1 MYTCSFCKKG
11 KVSNLSDQFIDD
23 RDNNDTTIGQ
33 CLDCHSIAV
42 VSNQVIG
49 CSEKNILEKQV
60 QIHNEQWANDSEC
73 ELKEYAAELE
83 QLVDYFTTQFSLSSE
98 SKILE
103 VGSGRGGLVRAF
115 LNEGIVGI
123 TACEPS
129 TELYSKAIEV
139 YNLTDKNLLNCTSS
153 EVFETRKSLYDLIIY
168 WHSLEHIPSGL
179 NELRNA
185 SKFIG
190 DFGEIIIQVP
200 LLYTPWVYDEHLFFM
215 TEKTLVFL
223 EENTTLHVKNV
234 DYDFSHMF
242 MTIRLKNKGD
252 DYQPF
257 EPKNQSLIQL
267 YNQAI
272 TTLHNNYNF
281 LEKINAEIDNSF
293 KALQEL
299 LHEKMKTIT
308 SYEGLVQEKMKE
320 ITSYEGLV
328 QEKMKEITSYEGLV
342 QEKMKE
348 ITSYERLMEEKMH
361 EINIYKDLIE
371 KKDLQI
377 KQLDKS

>member
-1 MYTCSFCKKG
+1 MYTCSFCKQG
-11 KVSNLSDQFIDD
+11 KLSNLPEQSIFD
-23 RDNNDTTIGQ
+23 RDNNNTTIGQ
-33 CLDCHSIAV
+33 CLDCHSISV
-42 VSNQVIG
+42 VSNQVIA
-49 CSEKNILEKQV
+49 CSDSNILEKQV
-60 QIHNEQWANDSEC
+60 QIHNEQWAHESEFELNEYAV
-73 ELKEYAAELE
+73 ELK
-83 QLVDYFTTQFSLSSE
+83 QLVDYFTTQFSLSRE

-103 VGSGRGGLVRAF
+103 VGSGRGGLVRAL

-153 EVFETRKSLYDLIIY
+153 EVFETKKDLYDLIIY

-215 TEKTLVFL
+215 TEETLVFL

-257 EPKNQSLIQL
+257 KPKIQSLIQL

-272 TTLHNNYNF
+272 TTLHNNYNS
-281 LEKINAEIDNSF
+281 LEKVNAEIDNKS

-299 LHEKMKTIT
+299 LQEKIQEIT
-308 SYEGLVQEKMKE
+308 SYEGLMQEKMKE
-320 ITSYEGLV
+320 ITSYEGLM
-328 QEKMKEITSYEGLV
+328 QEKMKEITSYE
-342 QEKMKE
+342 Q
-348 ITSYERLMEEKMH
+348 LMEEKMR
-361 EINIYKDLIE
+361 EIKIYKDLIE
-371 KKDLQI
+371 QKDLQI
-377 KQLDKS
+377 KQFDKS

>member
-1 MYTCSFCKKG
+1 MYSCSFCKKG
-11 KVSNLSDQFIDD
+11 KLSNLSDQFIND

-60 QIHNEQWANDSEC
+60 QIHNEQWVHDSEC
-73 ELKEYAAELE
+73 ELNEYAAELK
-83 QLVDYFTTQFSLSSE
+83 QLVDYFTKQFSLNSE

-103 VGSGRGGLVRAF
+103 VGAGRGGLVRAF

-129 TELYSKAIEV
+129 PELYAKAIEV

-153 EVFETRKSLYDLIIY
+153 NVFETRDEIYDLIIY

-190 DFGEIIIQVP
+190 DLGEIVIQVP

-215 TEKTLVFL
+215 TEETLVFL

-234 DYDFSHMF
+234 DYDFSLMF

-272 TTLHNNYNF
+272 ATLHNDYKS
-281 LEKINAEIDNSF
+281 LEKVNAEIDHSS
-293 KALQEL
+293 KALEEL
-299 LHEKMKTIT
+299 LREKIKEIT
-308 SYEGLVQEKMKE
+308 SYEALVQEKMKA
-320 ITSYEGLV
+320 ITSYE
-328 QEKMKEITSYEGLV
+328 E
-342 QEKMKE
+342 
-348 ITSYERLMEEKMH
+348 LMEDKIH
-361 EINIYKDLIE
+361 EINTYKDLIE
-371 KKDLQI
+371 QKDLQI
-377 KQLDKS
+377 MQLEKS

>member
-1 MYTCSFCKKG
+1 MYTCSFCKQG
-11 KVSNLSDQFIDD
+11 KVSNLPEHSIFD
-23 RDNNDTTIGQ
+23 RNNNETKIGH
-33 CLDCHSIAV
+33 CLDCHSISV
-42 VSNQVIG
+42 LSNQVMG
-49 CSEKNILEKQV
+49 CSDNNILEKQV
-60 QIHNEQWANDSEC
+60 QIHNEQWAHESEC
-73 ELKEYAAELE
+73 ELNEYAVELK
-83 QLVDYFTTQFSLSSE
+83 QLVEYFTVQFSLNSE

-129 TELYSKAIEV
+129 PELYAKAIEV

-153 EVFETRKSLYDLIIY
+153 NVFETRDEIYDLIIY

-190 DFGEIIIQVP
+190 DLGEIIIQVP

-215 TEKTLVFL
+215 TEETLVFL

-234 DYDFSHMF
+234 DYDFSLMF

-272 TTLHNNYNF
+272 ATLHNDYKS
-281 LEKINAEIDNSF
+281 LEKVNAEIDHSS
-293 KALQEL
+293 KALEEL
-299 LHEKMKTIT
+299 LREKIKEIT
-308 SYEGLVQEKMKE
+308 SYEALVQEKMKE
-320 ITSYEGLV
+320 ITSYEALV
-328 QEKMKEITSYEGLV
+328 QEKMKAITSYE
-342 QEKMKE
+342 E
-348 ITSYERLMEEKMH
+348 LMEDKIH
-361 EINIYKDLIE
+361 EINTYKDLIE
-371 KKDLQI
+371 QKDLQI
-377 KQLDKS
+377 MQLEKS

>member
-1 MYTCSFCKKG
+1 MYTCSFCKQG
-11 KVSNLSDQFIDD
+11 KVSNLPEHSIFD
-23 RDNNDTTIGQ
+23 RNNNETKIGH
-33 CLDCHSIAV
+33 CLDCHSISV
-42 VSNQVIG
+42 LSNQVMG
-49 CSEKNILEKQV
+49 CSDNNILEKQV
-60 QIHNEQWANDSEC
+60 QIHNEQWAHESEC
-73 ELKEYAAELE
+73 ELNEYAIELK
-83 QLVDYFTTQFSLSSE
+83 QLVEYFTVQFSLNSE

-129 TELYSKAIEV
+129 AELYSKAIEV
-139 YNLTDKNLLNCTSS
+139 YNLTDKNLLNCISS
-153 EVFETRKSLYDLIIY
+153 EVFETRKEMYDLIIY

-200 LLYTPWVYDEHLFFM
+200 LLHTPWVYDEHLFFM
-215 TEKTLVFL
+215 TEETLVFL

-242 MTIRLKNKGD
+242 MTVRLKNKGD

-257 EPKNQSLIQL
+257 EPKSQSLIQL

-272 TTLHNNYNF
+272 TTLHNNYNS
-281 LEKINAEIDNSF
+281 LEKVNAEIDNTS

-299 LHEKMKTIT
+299 LQEKIKAIT

-320 ITSYEGLV
+320 ITSYEELV
-328 QEKMKEITSYEGLV
+328 QEKMKEITSYEELV

-348 ITSYERLMEEKMH
+348 ITCYEELMEEKIH

-371 KKDLQI
+371 QKDLQI
-377 KQLDKS
+377 KQLEKS

>member
-1 MYTCSFCKKG
+1 MYTCSFCKQG
-11 KVSNLSDQFIDD
+11 KVSNLPDQSIFD
-23 RDNNDTTIGQ
+23 RDNKDTTIGQ
-33 CLDCHSIAV
+33 CLDCHSISV
-42 VSNQVIG
+42 ISNQVIG
-49 CSEKNILEKQV
+49 CSDDNILEKQV
-60 QIHNEQWANDSEC
+60 QIHNEQWAHESEC
-73 ELKEYAAELE
+73 ELNEYAIELK
-83 QLVDYFTTQFSLSSE
+83 QLVDYFTTQFSLNGE

-139 YNLTDKNLLNCTSS
+139 YNLTDNNLLNCTSS
-153 EVFETRKSLYDLIIY
+153 EVFETRKEMYDLIIY

-179 NELRNA
+179 DELRNA

-200 LLYTPWVYDEHLFFM
+200 LLHTPWVYDEHLFFM
-215 TEKTLVFL
+215 TEETLVFL

-252 DYQPF
+252 DYQAF
-257 EPKNQSLIQL
+257 ELKSQSLIQL

-272 TTLHNNYNF
+272 TTLHNNYNS
-281 LEKINAEIDNSF
+281 LEKINAEIDNSS

-299 LHEKMKTIT
+299 LNEKMKTIT
-308 SYEGLVQEKMKE
+308 SYEGLVQEKMK
-320 ITSYEGLV
+320 T
-328 QEKMKEITSYEGLV
+328 
-342 QEKMKE
+342 

-371 KKDLQI
+371 QKDLQI